1 MEYFKL
7 PEFTD
12 ETSEEREEE
21 SSFGS
26 EINLSDTS
34 SEVEQFEAEVLQGKE
49 ESRRRRKVDYSHFD
63 STQFNEVDSLLTNVE
78 DYTKRIREDAEK
90 YVRRVREE
98 IDIKKSE
105 IELELA
111 GALIKKLE
119 AEAKGQQII
128 ETSEEARGVAQ
139 SNGWEEGFQTGY
151 NEGFAKFAAENKVS
165 TGNILALTS
174 ELQNLRANIFR
185 DNELE
190 ILKLSQLIA
199 KKIVHNELTTEKA
212 FVLETLKATVVH
224 FEGMGNVRIRIHPLE
239 YDFLKAHQP
248 EIEAYLD
255 EEQIVKIKSDVN
267 IQPATSV
274 IESDFAEVNLNINK
288 QFDVIEENIMD
299 CFNDRKPLFKPDK
312 TL

>member
-7 PEFTD
+7 PEFSDEPSSEAD
-12 ETSEEREEE
+12 ETT
-21 SSFGS
+21 FGS
-26 EINLSDTS
+26 ETNFADTS
-34 SEVEQFEAEVLQGKE
+34 NEVEQFEAEVLQGKE

-119 AEAKGQQII
+119 SEAKGQQVI
-128 ETSEEARGVAQ
+128 ESAEQARSTAQ

-151 NEGFAKFAAENKVS
+151 AEGFAKFSEENKMN
-165 TGNILALTS
+165 TGNILALTK
-174 ELQNLRANIFR
+174 ELQDLRANIFL

-199 KKIVHNELTTEKA
+199 KKIVHNELKTEKS
-212 FVLETLKATVVH
+212 FILETLKATVVH
-224 FEGMGNVRIRIHPLE
+224 FEGLGNIRIRLHPLE
-239 YDFLKAHQP
+239 YEFVKAHQP
-248 EIEAYLD
+248 EIEMYLD
-255 EEQIVKIKSDVN
+255 EDQIVKIKPDSN
-267 IQPATSV
+267 IQPATSI

-288 QFDVIEENIMD
+288 QFEEIEMNIMD
-299 CFNDRKPLFKPDK
+299 CFNDRKPLFKPK
-312 TL
+312 S